1 MYMVKGSSLAW
12 LVVMPSIEKIETI
25 GHPYVRVLVD
35 VNKTVTF
42 EVLGKTVQEFK
53 IENAE
58 STEKLLEILI
68 TFNSETAYR

>member
-42 EVLGKTVQEFK
+42 EVLGKTVQE
-53 IENAE
+53 
-58 STEKLLEILI
+58 
-68 TFNSETAYR
+68 